1 MAKKSKKYLEAAKK
15 IDSSKAYPVQEAI
28 ALAKETD
35 FAKFDASVEVAYRL
49 GLDPK
54 KADQQLRGAVVLPN
68 GTGKTQRVLV
78 FAKGEK
84 AKEAEKLAKMNKD
97 QKNEYEMEKLR
108 KENEELRQ
116 REAMNSMR
124 NEARSMFGEKNITA
138 TDELL
143 DIVVTTEAEST
154 QKNIDAL
161 TNVINNIVK
170 EQVKESLR
178 NGAPK
183 NVKSGGMTR
192 EDIMNIKDSDER
204 QMAIVQNRH
213 LFK

>member
-1 MAKKSKKYLEAAKK
+1 MDIQDKLKLNL
-15 IDSSKAYPVQEAI
+15 QF
-28 ALAKETD
+28 
-35 FAKFDASVEVAYRL
+35 FAEGPDDKTNPDDKQ
-49 GLDPK
+49 GGNDQDDPK
-54 KADQQLRGAVVLPN
+54 KDDKKDKDDKKNDYVTVEELQRRLKQKDKEKENAV
-68 GTGKTQRVLV
+68 
-78 FAKGEK
+78 
-84 AKEAEKLAKMNKD
+84 KEAEKLAKMNKD

-124 NEARSMFGEKNITA
+124 NEARSMFSEKNITA
-138 TDELL
+138 TDDLL

-204 QMAIVQNRH
+204 QMAIAQNRH

>member
-1 MAKKSKKYLEAAKK
+1 MAQESNVTETQETNVNEQNQSNQDDTSKNKKEQSGKTEKTFT
-15 IDSSKAYPVQEAI
+15 QEEVNQLI
-28 ALAKETD
+28 KER
-35 FAKFDASVEVAYRL
+35 VAREQ
-49 GLDPK
+49 K
-54 KADQQLRGAVVLPN
+54 KAD
-68 GTGKTQRVLV
+68 
-78 FAKGEK
+78 EK

-124 NEARSMFGEKNITA
+124 NEARSMFSEKNITA
-138 TDELL
+138 TDDLL

-204 QMAIVQNRH
+204 QMAIAQNRH

>member
-1 MAKKSKKYLEAAKK
+1 MDIQDKLKLNLQFFAEGSDDKTNPDDKQGSNDQDDSKKDDKK
-15 IDSSKAYPVQEAI
+15 DGDDKKNDYVTVEELQRR
-28 ALAKETD
+28 LKQKDKE
-35 FAKFDASVEVAYRL
+35 KEN
-49 GLDPK
+49 
-54 KADQQLRGAVVLPN
+54 AV
-68 GTGKTQRVLV
+68 
-78 FAKGEK
+78 
-84 AKEAEKLAKMNKD
+84 KEAEKLAKMNKD

-124 NEARSMFGEKNITA
+124 NEARSMFSEKNITA

-204 QMAIVQNRH
+204 QMAIAQNRH

>member
-1 MAKKSKKYLEAAKK
+1 MDIQDKLKLNLQFFAEDPNDRTNLDDK
-15 IDSSKAYPVQEAI
+15 QGG
-28 ALAKETD
+28 TD
-35 FAKFDASVEVAYRL
+35 QD
-49 GLDPK
+49 DPK
-54 KADQQLRGAVVLPN
+54 KDDKKDGDDKKSDYVTVEELQRRLKQKDKEKENAV
-68 GTGKTQRVLV
+68 
-78 FAKGEK
+78 
-84 AKEAEKLAKMNKD
+84 KEAEKLAKMNKD

-124 NEARSMFGEKNITA
+124 NEARSMFSEKNITA
-138 TDELL
+138 TDDLL

-204 QMAIVQNRH
+204 QMAIAQNRH

>member
-1 MAKKSKKYLEAAKK
+1 MDIQDKVKLNL
-15 IDSSKAYPVQEAI
+15 QF
-28 ALAKETD
+28 
-35 FAKFDASVEVAYRL
+35 FAEGPDDKTNPDDKQ
-49 GLDPK
+49 GGNDQDDPK
-54 KADQQLRGAVVLPN
+54 KDDKKDKDDKKNDYVTVEELQRRLKQKDKEKENAV
-68 GTGKTQRVLV
+68 
-78 FAKGEK
+78 
-84 AKEAEKLAKMNKD
+84 KEAEKLAKMNKD

-124 NEARSMFGEKNITA
+124 NEARSMFSEKNIAA
-138 TDELL
+138 TDDLL

-204 QMAIVQNRH
+204 QMAIAQNRH

>member
-1 MAKKSKKYLEAAKK
+1 MDIQDKLKLNL
-15 IDSSKAYPVQEAI
+15 QF
-28 ALAKETD
+28 
-35 FAKFDASVEVAYRL
+35 FAEGPDDKTNPDDKQ
-49 GLDPK
+49 GGNDQDDPK
-54 KADQQLRGAVVLPN
+54 KDDKKDGDDKKNDYVTVEELQRRLKQKDKEKENAV
-68 GTGKTQRVLV
+68 
-78 FAKGEK
+78 
-84 AKEAEKLAKMNKD
+84 KEAEKLAKMNKD

-124 NEARSMFGEKNITA
+124 NEARSMFSEKNITA
-138 TDELL
+138 TDDLL

-178 NGAPK
+178 SGAPK

-204 QMAIVQNRH
+204 QMAIAQNRH

>member
-1 MAKKSKKYLEAAKK
+1 MAQESNVTETQETNVNEQNQSNQDNTSNDKQEQSDKTEK
-15 IDSSKAYPVQEAI
+15 IFTQEEVNQLI
-28 ALAKETD
+28 KER
-35 FAKFDASVEVAYRL
+35 VAREQ
-49 GLDPK
+49 K
-54 KADQQLRGAVVLPN
+54 KAD
-68 GTGKTQRVLV
+68 
-78 FAKGEK
+78 EK

-124 NEARSMFGEKNITA
+124 NEARSMFSEKNITA

-178 NGAPK
+178 SGAPK

-204 QMAIVQNRH
+204 QMAIAQNRH

>member
-1 MAKKSKKYLEAAKK
+1 MDIQDKLKLNLQFFAE
-15 IDSSKAYPVQEAI
+15 DPDDRTN
-28 ALAKETD
+28 TD
-35 FAKFDASVEVAYRL
+35 DKQGGTDQD
-49 GLDPK
+49 DPK
-54 KADQQLRGAVVLPN
+54 KDDKKDGDDKKNDYVTVEELQRRLKQKDKEKENAV
-68 GTGKTQRVLV
+68 
-78 FAKGEK
+78 
-84 AKEAEKLAKMNKD
+84 KEAEKLAKMNKD

-116 REAMNSMR
+116 REAMNAMR
-124 NEARSMFGEKNITA
+124 NEARSMFSEKNITA
-138 TDELL
+138 DDDLL

-154 QKNIDAL
+154 QKNIDAI
-161 TNVINNIVK
+161 TNVINGIAK
-170 EQVKESLR
+170 KKIQESLR

-204 QMAIVQNRH
+204 QMAIAQNRH

>member
-1 MAKKSKKYLEAAKK
+1 MDIQDKLKLNLQFFAEGPDDKTNPDDK
-15 IDSSKAYPVQEAI
+15 QGG
-28 ALAKETD
+28 TD
-35 FAKFDASVEVAYRL
+35 QD
-49 GLDPK
+49 DPK
-54 KADQQLRGAVVLPN
+54 KDDKKDGDDKKNDYVTVEELQRRLKQKDKEKENAV
-68 GTGKTQRVLV
+68 
-78 FAKGEK
+78 
-84 AKEAEKLAKMNKD
+84 KEAEKLAKMNKD

-124 NEARSMFGEKNITA
+124 NEARSMFSEKNITA
-138 TDELL
+138 TDDLL

-204 QMAIVQNRH
+204 QMAIAQNRH

>member
-1 MAKKSKKYLEAAKK
+1 MDIQDKLKLNL
-15 IDSSKAYPVQEAI
+15 QF
-28 ALAKETD
+28 
-35 FAKFDASVEVAYRL
+35 FAEDPDDRTNPDDKQGGNDQD
-49 GLDPK
+49 DPK
-54 KADQQLRGAVVLPN
+54 KDGDDKKNDYVTVEELQRRLKQKDKEKENAV
-68 GTGKTQRVLV
+68 
-78 FAKGEK
+78 
-84 AKEAEKLAKMNKD
+84 KEAEKLAKMNKD

-124 NEARSMFGEKNITA
+124 NEARSMFSEKNITA
-138 TDELL
+138 TDDLL

-204 QMAIVQNRH
+204 QMAIAQNRH

>member
-1 MAKKSKKYLEAAKK
+1 MDIQDKVKLNL
-15 IDSSKAYPVQEAI
+15 QF
-28 ALAKETD
+28 
-35 FAKFDASVEVAYRL
+35 FAEGPDDKTNPDDKQ
-49 GLDPK
+49 GGNDQNDPK
-54 KADQQLRGAVVLPN
+54 KDDKKDKDDKKNDYVTVEELQRRLKQKDKEKENAV
-68 GTGKTQRVLV
+68 
-78 FAKGEK
+78 
-84 AKEAEKLAKMNKD
+84 KEAEKLAKMNKD

-124 NEARSMFGEKNITA
+124 NEARSMFSEKNITA
-138 TDELL
+138 TDDLL
-143 DIVVTTEAEST
+143 DIVVTTETEST

-204 QMAIVQNRH
+204 QMAIAQNRH

>member
-1 MAKKSKKYLEAAKK
+1 MDIQDKSKLNL
-15 IDSSKAYPVQEAI
+15 QF
-28 ALAKETD
+28 
-35 FAKFDASVEVAYRL
+35 FAEGPDDKTNPDDKQ
-49 GLDPK
+49 GGNDQDDPK
-54 KADQQLRGAVVLPN
+54 KDDRKDGDDKKNDYVTVEELQRRLKQKDKEKENAV
-68 GTGKTQRVLV
+68 
-78 FAKGEK
+78 
-84 AKEAEKLAKMNKD
+84 KEAEKLAKMNKD

-124 NEARSMFGEKNITA
+124 NEARSMFSEKNITA

-204 QMAIVQNRH
+204 QMAIAQNRH

>member
-1 MAKKSKKYLEAAKK
+1 MA
-15 IDSSKAYPVQEAI
+15 QESNVTETQETNANEQNQSNQDDTSNNKQEQSDKTEKTFTQEEVNQLI
-28 ALAKETD
+28 KER
-35 FAKFDASVEVAYRL
+35 VAREQ
-49 GLDPK
+49 K
-54 KADQQLRGAVVLPN
+54 KAD
-68 GTGKTQRVLV
+68 
-78 FAKGEK
+78 EK

-108 KENEELRQ
+108 KENEELLQ

-124 NEARSMFGEKNITA
+124 NEARSMFSEKNITA
-138 TDELL
+138 TDDLL

-154 QKNIDAL
+154 QKNIDAI
-161 TNVINNIVK
+161 TNVINDIAK
-170 EQVKESLR
+170 KKIQESLR
-178 NGAPK
+178 TGAPK

-204 QMAIVQNRH
+204 QMAIAQNRH

>member
-1 MAKKSKKYLEAAKK
+1 MN
-15 IDSSKAYPVQEAI
+15 I
-28 ALAKETD
+28 KEKLKLNLQF
-35 FAKFDASVEVAYRL
+35 FAEGPDDKTNPDNKQ
-49 GLDPK
+49 GGNDQDDPK
-54 KADQQLRGAVVLPN
+54 KDGDDKKNDYVTVEELQRRLKQKDKEKENAV
-68 GTGKTQRVLV
+68 
-78 FAKGEK
+78 
-84 AKEAEKLAKMNKD
+84 KEAEKLAKMNKD

-138 TDELL
+138 TDDLL

-204 QMAIVQNRH
+204 QMAIAQNRH

>member
-1 MAKKSKKYLEAAKK
+1 MTQESNVTETQETNVNEQNQSNQDDTSKNK
-15 IDSSKAYPVQEAI
+15 QEQSDKTEKTFTQEEVNQLI
-28 ALAKETD
+28 KER
-35 FAKFDASVEVAYRL
+35 VVREQ
-49 GLDPK
+49 K
-54 KADQQLRGAVVLPN
+54 KAD
-68 GTGKTQRVLV
+68 
-78 FAKGEK
+78 EK

-124 NEARSMFGEKNITA
+124 NEARSMFSEKNITA
-138 TDELL
+138 TDDLL

-161 TNVINNIVK
+161 TNVINDIVK

-204 QMAIVQNRH
+204 QMAIAQNRH

>member
-1 MAKKSKKYLEAAKK
+1 MDIQDKLKLNLQFFAEDPNDRTNPDDK
-15 IDSSKAYPVQEAI
+15 QGG
-28 ALAKETD
+28 TD
-35 FAKFDASVEVAYRL
+35 QD
-49 GLDPK
+49 DPK
-54 KADQQLRGAVVLPN
+54 KDDKKDGDDKKNDYVTVEELQRRLKQKDKEKENAV
-68 GTGKTQRVLV
+68 
-78 FAKGEK
+78 
-84 AKEAEKLAKMNKD
+84 KEAEKLAKMNKD

-108 KENEELRQ
+108 KENEEFRQ
-116 REAMNSMR
+116 REAKNSMR
-124 NEARSMFGEKNITA
+124 NEARSMFSEKNITA
-138 TDELL
+138 TDDLL

-204 QMAIVQNRH
+204 QMAIAQNRH

>member
-1 MAKKSKKYLEAAKK
+1 MDIQDKLKLNL
-15 IDSSKAYPVQEAI
+15 QF
-28 ALAKETD
+28 
-35 FAKFDASVEVAYRL
+35 FAEGPDDKTNPDDKQ
-49 GLDPK
+49 GGNDQDDPK
-54 KADQQLRGAVVLPN
+54 KDDKKDGDDKKNDYVTVEELQRRLKQKDKEKENAV
-68 GTGKTQRVLV
+68 
-78 FAKGEK
+78 
-84 AKEAEKLAKMNKD
+84 KEAEKLAKMNKD

-124 NEARSMFGEKNITA
+124 NEARSMFSEKNITA
-138 TDELL
+138 TDDLL

-204 QMAIVQNRH
+204 QMAIAQNRH

>member
-1 MAKKSKKYLEAAKK
+1 MDIQDKLKLNLQFFAEGPDDRTNPDDK
-15 IDSSKAYPVQEAI
+15 QGG
-28 ALAKETD
+28 TD
-35 FAKFDASVEVAYRL
+35 QD
-49 GLDPK
+49 DPK
-54 KADQQLRGAVVLPN
+54 KDVKKDGDDKKNDYVTVEELQRRLKQKDKEKENAV
-68 GTGKTQRVLV
+68 
-78 FAKGEK
+78 
-84 AKEAEKLAKMNKD
+84 KEAEKLAKMNKD

-124 NEARSMFGEKNITA
+124 NEARSMFSEKNITA

-204 QMAIVQNRH
+204 QMAIAQNRH

>member
-1 MAKKSKKYLEAAKK
+1 
-15 IDSSKAYPVQEAI
+15 
-28 ALAKETD
+28 
-35 FAKFDASVEVAYRL
+35 
-49 GLDPK
+49 
-54 KADQQLRGAVVLPN
+54 
-68 GTGKTQRVLV
+68 
-78 FAKGEK
+78 
-84 AKEAEKLAKMNKD
+84 MNKD

-124 NEARSMFGEKNITA
+124 NEARSMFSEKNITA
-138 TDELL
+138 TDDLL

-204 QMAIVQNRH
+204 QMAIAQNRH

>member
-1 MAKKSKKYLEAAKK
+1 MA
-15 IDSSKAYPVQEAI
+15 QESNVTETQETNVNEQNQSNQDDTSNNKQEQSDKTEKTFTQEEVNQLI
-28 ALAKETD
+28 KER
-35 FAKFDASVEVAYRL
+35 VAREQ
-49 GLDPK
+49 K
-54 KADQQLRGAVVLPN
+54 KAD
-68 GTGKTQRVLV
+68 
-78 FAKGEK
+78 EK

-124 NEARSMFGEKNITA
+124 NEARSMFSEKNITA
-138 TDELL
+138 DDDLL

-154 QKNIDAL
+154 QKNIDAI
-161 TNVINNIVK
+161 TNVINDIAK
-170 EQVKESLR
+170 KKIQESLR

-204 QMAIVQNRH
+204 QMAIAQNRH

>member
-1 MAKKSKKYLEAAKK
+1 MDIQDKLKLNL
-15 IDSSKAYPVQEAI
+15 QF
-28 ALAKETD
+28 
-35 FAKFDASVEVAYRL
+35 FAEGPDDKTNPDDKQ
-49 GLDPK
+49 GGNDQDDPK
-54 KADQQLRGAVVLPN
+54 KDDKKDGDDKKNDYVTVEELQRRLKQKDKEKENAV
-68 GTGKTQRVLV
+68 
-78 FAKGEK
+78 
-84 AKEAEKLAKMNKD
+84 KEAEKLAKMNKD

-124 NEARSMFGEKNITA
+124 NEARSMFSEKNITA
-138 TDELL
+138 TDDLL

-154 QKNIDAL
+154 QKNIDAI

-204 QMAIVQNRH
+204 QMAIAQNRH

>member
-1 MAKKSKKYLEAAKK
+1 MTQESNVTETQETNVNEQNQSNQDDTSKNK
-15 IDSSKAYPVQEAI
+15 QEQSDKTEKTFTQEEVNQLI
-28 ALAKETD
+28 KER
-35 FAKFDASVEVAYRL
+35 VAREQ
-49 GLDPK
+49 K
-54 KADQQLRGAVVLPN
+54 KAD
-68 GTGKTQRVLV
+68 
-78 FAKGEK
+78 EK

-124 NEARSMFGEKNITA
+124 NEARSMFSEKNITA
-138 TDELL
+138 TDDLL

-154 QKNIDAL
+154 QKNIDAI
-161 TNVINNIVK
+161 TEIVNDIAQERLK
-170 EQVKESLR
+170 ELLR
-178 NGAPK
+178 TGSPK
-183 NVKSGGMTR
+183 NIKSGGMTR

-204 QMAIVQNRH
+204 QMAIYQNRH

>member
-1 MAKKSKKYLEAAKK
+1 MA
-15 IDSSKAYPVQEAI
+15 QESNVTETQETNVNEQNQSNQDNTSNDKQEQSDKTEKTFTQEEVNQLI
-28 ALAKETD
+28 KER
-35 FAKFDASVEVAYRL
+35 VAREQ
-49 GLDPK
+49 K
-54 KADQQLRGAVVLPN
+54 KAD
-68 GTGKTQRVLV
+68 
-78 FAKGEK
+78 EK

-124 NEARSMFGEKNITA
+124 NEARSMFSEKNITA
-138 TDELL
+138 TDDLL

-161 TNVINNIVK
+161 TNVINDIVK

-204 QMAIVQNRH
+204 QMAIAQNRH

>member
-1 MAKKSKKYLEAAKK
+1 MAQESNVTETQETNVNEQNQSNQDDTSNDKQEQSDKTEK
-15 IDSSKAYPVQEAI
+15 IFTQEEVNQLI
-28 ALAKETD
+28 KER
-35 FAKFDASVEVAYRL
+35 VAREQ
-49 GLDPK
+49 K
-54 KADQQLRGAVVLPN
+54 KAD
-68 GTGKTQRVLV
+68 
-78 FAKGEK
+78 EK

-138 TDELL
+138 TDDLL

-192 EDIMNIKDSDER
+192 EDIMNIKDADQR
-204 QMAIVQNRH
+204 QMAIAQNRH
-213 LFK
+213 LFN

>member
-1 MAKKSKKYLEAAKK
+1 MDIQDKVKLNL
-15 IDSSKAYPVQEAI
+15 QF
-28 ALAKETD
+28 
-35 FAKFDASVEVAYRL
+35 FAEGPDNKTNPDDKQ
-49 GLDPK
+49 GGNDQDDPK
-54 KADQQLRGAVVLPN
+54 KDDKKDKDDKKNDYVTVEELQRRLKQKDKEKENAV
-68 GTGKTQRVLV
+68 
-78 FAKGEK
+78 
-84 AKEAEKLAKMNKD
+84 KEAEKLAKMNKD

-124 NEARSMFGEKNITA
+124 NEARSMFSEKNITA
-138 TDELL
+138 TDDLL

-204 QMAIVQNRH
+204 QMAIAQNRH

>member
-1 MAKKSKKYLEAAKK
+1 MDIQDKVKLNL
-15 IDSSKAYPVQEAI
+15 QF
-28 ALAKETD
+28 
-35 FAKFDASVEVAYRL
+35 FAEGPDDKTNPDDKQ
-49 GLDPK
+49 GGNDQDDPK
-54 KADQQLRGAVVLPN
+54 KDDKKDKDDKKNDYVTVEELQRRLKQKDKEKENAV
-68 GTGKTQRVLV
+68 
-78 FAKGEK
+78 
-84 AKEAEKLAKMNKD
+84 KEAEKLAKMNKD
-97 QKNEYEMEKLR
+97 QKNEYEMEKLL

-124 NEARSMFGEKNITA
+124 NEARSMFSEKNITA
-138 TDELL
+138 TDDLL

-204 QMAIVQNRH
+204 QMAIAQNRH

>member
-1 MAKKSKKYLEAAKK
+1 MA
-15 IDSSKAYPVQEAI
+15 QESNVTETQETNANEQNQSNQDDTSNNKQEQSDKTEKTFTQEEVNQLI
-28 ALAKETD
+28 KER
-35 FAKFDASVEVAYRL
+35 VAREQ
-49 GLDPK
+49 K
-54 KADQQLRGAVVLPN
+54 KAD
-68 GTGKTQRVLV
+68 
-78 FAKGEK
+78 EK

-116 REAMNSMR
+116 REAMNAMR
-124 NEARSMFGEKNITA
+124 NEARSMFSEKNITA
-138 TDELL
+138 TDDLL

-154 QKNIDAL
+154 QKNIDAI
-161 TNVINNIVK
+161 TNVINDIAK
-170 EQVKESLR
+170 KKIQESLR
-178 NGAPK
+178 TGAPK

-204 QMAIVQNRH
+204 QMAIAQNRH

>member
-1 MAKKSKKYLEAAKK
+1 MDIQDKVKLNL
-15 IDSSKAYPVQEAI
+15 QF
-28 ALAKETD
+28 
-35 FAKFDASVEVAYRL
+35 FAEGPDDKTNPDDKQ
-49 GLDPK
+49 GGNDQDDPK
-54 KADQQLRGAVVLPN
+54 KDDKKDKDDKKNDYVTVEELQRRLKQKDKEKENAV
-68 GTGKTQRVLV
+68 
-78 FAKGEK
+78 
-84 AKEAEKLAKMNKD
+84 KEAEKLAKMNKD

-124 NEARSMFGEKNITA
+124 NEARSMFSEKNITA
-138 TDELL
+138 TDDLL

-204 QMAIVQNRH
+204 QMAIAQNRH